1 MLLPTNRPPTR
12 YPVLVVH
19 ANAVAAVLVAF
30 ERLEAVAG
38 GSVRNVRSAAAF
50 TRSSLRATGQ
60 ISRGMRRAAFEL
72 RRHISRRSPGCREL
86 PDEQRV

>member
-1 MLLPTNRPPTR
+1 MLLPTTARQRVTR
-12 YPVLVVH
+12 YWSFTRMLWRPFWSPLS
-19 ANAVAAVLVAF
+19 ASRRF
-30 ERLEAVAG
+30 AG

-72 RRHISRRSPGCREL
+72 RRHVSRRSPGCREL